1 MKLITKLILSLL
13 FVCFSVTV
21 NAQSA
26 GDRLFAQGQK
36 FQMTQTVKAQR
47 QAIAKFIAAKKA
59 YDSAAKK
66 QMCDNQIAICNSNIK
81 TISNTK
87 KVHVNKPKG
96 KNDKTSEEN
105 DSVMS
110 FEPTPNIVPVELYFS
125 ISSVEFKAK
134 AKKND
139 IFKVVVNCNYDDW
152 TYTHPKWVKV
162 AQNGNTLILTAEQN
176 KGKDRSDV
184 LTVTC
189 KDTKAELVIYQKG
202 AFLKNLF

>member
-13 FVCFSVTV
+13 FVCFSVAV

-47 QAIAKFIAAKKA
+47 QAIAKFEAAKKA

-81 TISNTK
+81 TIANTK
-87 KVHVNKPKG
+87 KTYAKKPKEKEEKTEGSG
-96 KNDKTSEEN
+96 K
-105 DSVMS
+105 MS
-110 FEPTPNIVPVELYFS
+110 FEPAPDMTPVELYFS

-152 TYTHPKWVKV
+152 TYTHPKWIKV

>member
-13 FVCFSVTV
+13 FVCFSVAV

-36 FQMTQTVKAQR
+36 FQITQTVKAQR
-47 QAIAKFIAAKKA
+47 QAIAKFEAAKKA

-81 TISNTK
+81 TIANTK
-87 KVHVNKPKG
+87 KAHANKQKR
-96 KNDKTSEEN
+96 KNDKKSEEN

-110 FEPTPNIVPVELYFS
+110 VEPVPEVIPVELYFS

-134 AKKND
+134 KNE

-152 TYTHPKWVKV
+152 TYTHPQWVKV

-176 KGKDRSDV
+176 KGKDRSGV

-189 KDTKAELVIYQKG
+189 KDTKAELVIFQKG